1 MKTATTARIKST
13 YIDEYPWAPL
23 ARITYTLVCPQG
35 MQRYDFTTTPRDAG
49 LVTIT
54 RWDPEPTHGSHWELA
69 PSQVFTLDAGQGRA
83 LWKRLRREGYKRT
96 A

>member
-1 MKTATTARIKST
+1 MMTDTI
-13 YIDEYPWAPL
+13 

-35 MQRYDFTTTPRDAG
+35 MQRYDFTTTLRGRAAG

-69 PSQVFTLDAGQGRA
+69 PSRVFTIEAKEGREW
-83 LWKRLRREGYKRT
+83 WKRLRRDGFKRT

>member
-1 MKTATTARIKST
+1 MMTATTTRTTA
-13 YIDEYPWAPL
+13 
-23 ARITYTLVCPQG
+23 TLVCPQG
-35 MQRYDFTTTPRDAG
+35 MQRFDFTTTPRGRAAG

-69 PSQVFTLDAGQGRA
+69 PSRVFTTDEKEGREW
-83 LWKRLRREGYKRT
+83 WKRLRRDGFKRT